1 MIHEFAA
8 DNVKYLEL
16 RSTPRAV
23 PSNGMTKTAYVDAI
37 LRTIEECHSEQDLD
51 ITVRLLLSID
61 RRCPVSDAVDTVN
74 LAAEYMRRTGGIVIG
89 IDLSGDPMV
98 SALYNHII
106 FLRTVKIVIQN
117 HELCSSSPSFPCCSK
132 NTGFA

>member
-23 PSNGMTKTAYVDAI
+23 PNGMTKTAYVDAI
-37 LRTIEECHSEQDLD
+37 LRAIGECHSEQDLD

-74 LAAEYMRRTGGIVIG
+74 MAAEYMRRTGGIVTG

-98 SALYNHII
+98 SPSSL
-106 FLRTVKIVIQN
+106 LLL
-117 HELCSSSPSFPCCSK
+117 LCIY
-132 NTGFA
+132 